1 MQYKYAIL
9 NIVIYN
15 ILSQTKRGISGALGI
30 QQPYPYPLMIKWN
43 HYSFF
48 YLWLLTTANY
58 AENHTRKSTETKDTA
73 ARIAVKKLED

>member
-30 QQPYPYPLMIKWN
+30 QQPYPLPPNDKMKTTTLFFTYD
-43 HYSFF
+43 YS
-48 YLWLLTTANY
+48 LLPTM
-58 AENHTRKSTETKDTA
+58 RKTIQEKVPKPKILQ
-73 ARIAVKKLED
+73 RGLQ